1 MDKNSIGNNIRK
13 YRIDKKMNQEQ
24 LAERA
29 DLSTPYIGMIERG
42 EKMPSLES
50 FIKIVN
56 ALDVSADVILC
67 DRLTNHFSI
76 KNTIL
81 DQKLQNIS
89 EDSRNVI
96 YELIDIALRHFK

>member
-67 DRLTNHFSI
+67 DRL
-76 KNTIL
+76 
-81 DQKLQNIS
+81 
-89 EDSRNVI
+89 
-96 YELIDIALRHFK
+96 